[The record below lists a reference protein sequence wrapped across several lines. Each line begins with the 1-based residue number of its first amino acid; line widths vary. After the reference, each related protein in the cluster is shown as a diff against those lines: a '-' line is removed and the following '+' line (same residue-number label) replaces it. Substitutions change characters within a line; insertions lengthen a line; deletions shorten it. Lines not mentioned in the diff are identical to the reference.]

1 MKQQLLA
8 LAARVNALTLRERG
22 MVFAAA
28 AALLAFLAYFSG
40 LGPLLEESVRLRATL
55 AQQQNNVTGL
65 NDEVRAKL
73 EAFQHDPDAEARAQ
87 LATVNEE
94 AGRLGEHLVRMQR
107 GVVAPERMVQVLEAL
122 LRASGKLQLVSM
134 KTLPV
139 TPVNA
144 ASAATASGAEQASTP
159 AAGAPAADNAGAAK
173 PAAAP
178 VTLLYRH
185 GVELTVRGSYLDMLA
200 YMQALEAMPTQV
212 FWGGALLDAQQY
224 PDVRL
229 TLTVYTL
236 SLDKTWLKL

>member
-1 MKQQLLA
+1 MKQQLLV
-8 LAARVNALTLRERG
+8 LVARVNALTLRERG

-28 AALLAFLAYFSG
+28 VALLAFLAYFSG

-65 NDEVRAKL
+65 NDEVQAKL
-73 EAFQHDPDAEARAQ
+73 QAFQHDPDAEARAQ
-87 LATVNEE
+87 LAAVNDE

-122 LRASGKLQLVSM
+122 LRSSGKLQLVSM

-139 TPVNA
+139 APVNA
-144 ASAATASGAEQASTP
+144 ATAAPAAGAAAASDP
-159 AAGAPAADNAGAAK
+159 AAGAPAAAEAGAAK
-173 PAAAP
+173 PAAEP

-212 FWGGALLDAQQY
+212 FWGGASLDAQQY